1 MTVPARNTYR
11 TVFVLTVAQC
21 FGGTAAP
28 ILVLLGGLVGAQIA
42 PSPDLAT
49 LPIAIQILGI
59 ASAAI
64 PASLLMSRVGR
75 KAGFLGATALAIMAA
90 LLAAYAVS
98 VESFGF
104 FIAAAYL
111 IGIFIAFQQQFR
123 FAAAESVSA
132 NLVPRSLSIL
142 MLAGIVAA
150 LLGPEIGRRFSDVQG
165 LPLYSGSFIGL
176 AVMLSISFTI
186 LLLFYKG
193 TVVEHSESDGAERPL
208 GEILQ
213 QPKLILAVAAAAIAY
228 SVMALVMTATP
239 LSMHEFDGFSLD
251 DTTRVIQSHILA
263 MFLPSLFSGA
273 LISRFGPV
281 KIIMCGFLLML
292 LCIAAGWGNPQFMH
306 YWFSLVL
313 LGLGWNFLFLG
324 GTTLLTQCYRPSE
337 RFKVQAVNDFLVFGM
352 QGIGSLSA
360 GVLLSAI
367 GWNGV
372 MLFALPAILLLI
384 PALIVAR
391 NSLVAQENAD
401 TSTTSA

>member
-1 MTVPARNTYR
+1 MHFLNTYR
-11 TVFVLTVAQC
+11 ALIVLTVAQC
-21 FGGTAAP
+21 VGGTTAP
-28 ILVLLGGLVGAQIA
+28 ILVLLGGIVGTRIA
-42 PSPDLAT
+42 PSTDLAT

-75 KAGFLGATALAIMAA
+75 KAGFLGAIALAIVAA

-98 VESFGF
+98 IESFGL
-104 FIAAAYL
+104 FIIAAYL
-111 IGIFIAFQQQFR
+111 LGIYIAFQQQFR
-123 FAAAESVSA
+123 FAVAESVA
-132 NLVPRSLSIL
+132 AHLVPRSLSIL

-150 LLGPEIGRRFSDVQG
+150 VLGPEVGRHFSNVDG
-165 LPLYSGSFIGL
+165 LPLYSGSFLGL
-176 AVMLSISFTI
+176 AALLSLSFI
-186 LLLFYKG
+186 VLLLFYRN
-193 TVVEHSESDGAERPL
+193 TVVEQSENEGHERPL
-208 GEILQ
+208 REILR
-213 QPKLILAVAAAAIAY
+213 QPKLVLAVAAAAIAY

-239 LSMHEFDGFSLD
+239 VSMHEFDGFSLD

-281 KIIMCGFLLML
+281 KIIMSGFLLML
-292 LCIAAGWGNPQFMH
+292 ACVVAGWGKPQFMH
-306 YWFSLVL
+306 YWISLVL

-324 GTTLLTQCYRPSE
+324 GTTLLTQCYRQSE
-337 RFKVQAVNDFLVFGM
+337 RFKVQAMNDFLVFGM

-360 GVLLSAI
+360 GLLLSTI

-384 PALIVAR
+384 PALIKG
-391 NSLVAQENAD
+391 D
-401 TSTTSA
+401 THNLTT